1 MIQPYGR
8 LRYGVLVFFVILMM
22 LFCSIGAAARTEETA
37 FGNVELYA
45 QVNAKNT
52 DEIQVFFLPDEA
64 FLKEKSGETLYLFT
78 MQPQDTTEALRT
90 KSLTATKVIEKT
102 T

>member
-1 MIQPYGR
+1 MNRTVPMILPYR
-8 LRYGVLVFFVILMM
+8 VFRYGVLVFFVILTM

-52 DEIQVFFLPDEA
+52 EEIQIFVPPVHGA
-64 FLKEKSGETLYLFT
+64 
-78 MQPQDTTEALRT
+78 A
-90 KSLTATKVIEKT
+90 V
-102 T
+102 